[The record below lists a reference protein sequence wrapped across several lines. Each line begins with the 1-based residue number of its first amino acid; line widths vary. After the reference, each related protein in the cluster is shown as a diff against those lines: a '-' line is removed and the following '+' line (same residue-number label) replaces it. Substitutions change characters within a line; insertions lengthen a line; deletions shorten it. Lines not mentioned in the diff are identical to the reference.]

1 MYTKVHITAEIGT
14 SHEGDIKKAKE
25 LIKAAANAGADSIKL
40 QWVYANEILH
50 PKTGFVLLPT
60 GNIPLYD
67 RFKQLEVS
75 PDFFKEL
82 KEYAKSCNCSFICSP
97 FGKKSLEELIKINPD
112 AIKIASPELNHFP
125 LLEQLSNFRLQ
136 QKNENKNITPI
147 ILSTGVSTL
156 SDIEKALNIFEH
168 NKEKITLLHCIT
180 AYPAPEEQ
188 YNLLLIKNLSSIFGI
203 PTGISDHSLDPI
215 LVPTLAVA
223 CGATFI
229 EKHITLSR
237 KTIGLDDP
245 VALEPKQFEQ
255 MVSKVRYAEKI
266 LQENEKSYGQKL
278 IIKELEAEYGKEF
291 IQKILGN
298 GIKTFAFAEKDNYG
312 RTNRSIH
319 VINSLK
325 AGSVLT
331 KNDLSI
337 LRTEKILTPGISP
350 IFINDVTGAI
360 LTKDISAGEGLT
372 WQHII
377 KYSTD
382 T

>member
-1 MYTKVHITAEIGT
+1 MIQNV
-14 SHEGDIKKAKE
+14 
-25 LIKAAANAGADSIKL
+25 
-40 QWVYANEILH
+40 
-50 PKTGFVLLPT
+50 
-60 GNIPLYD
+60 
-67 RFKQLEVS
+67 
-75 PDFFKEL
+75 
-82 KEYAKSCNCSFICSP
+82 
-97 FGKKSLEELIKINPD
+97 
-112 AIKIASPELNHFP
+112 
-125 LLEQLSNFRLQ
+125 
-136 QKNENKNITPI
+136 
-147 ILSTGVSTL
+147 
-156 SDIEKALNIFEH
+156 
-168 NKEKITLLHCIT
+168 
-180 AYPAPEEQ
+180 
-188 YNLLLIKNLSSIFGI
+188 
-203 PTGISDHSLDPI
+203 
-215 LVPTLAVA
+215 
-223 CGATFI
+223 
-229 EKHITLSR
+229 
-237 KTIGLDDP
+237 
-245 VALEPKQFEQ
+245 
-255 MVSKVRYAEKI
+255 I